1 MNLSQLTMNQML
13 IMDQKKLKFQ
23 KSFQQTIDETETPI
37 EEETEAPIKAEAE
50 TSDEKPAEE
59 APEDVPEKA
68 PVKGSEKVIAVDLNP
83 PVKDSIEQ
91 ELEDKPKMLSR
102 YQENKLYAN
111 QALNNVQ
118 VANPNKVINLGA
130 GLVLTEAQIFALAAQ
145 RVAPVLKSVEDHA
158 NVLRKNDEDKAKA
171 IYNAFVTKDQGKLN
185 KDLAKFKSG
194 VDAENKKIVDSYDIR
209 IGAHNKTMAENAA
222 ACEAYIAS
230 VATQMETDK
239 DEAAKAEEKSAAD
252 HITNKENLATKLL
265 TYKEDKEQEL
275 VDTKAKQEEEKKL
288 AEEFKI
294 SGDDFKEK
302 ADALEIQLAE
312 KEKELSEKLAYLDSL
327 ISEKGEHNGLIMD
340 AKVSKNTNERDLKYA
355 TARHEKIKNNVDKLN
370 AHILVLGTSLN
381 KHTGNLTHLNTTGKE
396 EKEVRLSEAHKA
408 REDWDAEQE
417 QMRIEAYKEQERIRI
432 AAEEERKRVE
442 QEKAEEEA
450 RLAKEKEEEEARIA
464 KEKEEEEARLA
475 KEKEEEEA
483 RLAREKEE
491 KAAKEAKLKKER
503 EEEHERLQSELVEL
517 EKIKKLKQEKAR
529 LQKELDDS
537 NKSSGL
543 GKGLIG
549 GAIGAVTGAAVAGS
563 AVAASTA
570 SGVANAG
577 SSLVGKA
584 SDTVASTPGALS
596 KSVNTPDLASPT
608 TEGHPPESFPSPTRD
623 VSAPIIEE
631 DEPHVAGQVPEVSSP
646 TPIRRRASM
655 VDDALKYLTP
665 EEVARMNTPVSEQ
678 IKQYQSKSRSNI
690 YLEEDHLFLKRKH
703 LLRKL
708 NLKLKPQL
716 LKRPNLLL
724 NQMTLRN

>member
-1 MNLSQLTMNQML
+1 MSSEIAALLTSEQKPKKVSPKTQMSR
-13 IMDQKKLKFQ
+13 IASTSKDSKWVSPFRSSGSSSPVSSRQGTATYPKNVTPKTKETPITSTEEPAKPKEEAEEVAA
-23 KSFQQTIDETETPI
+23 KSEEEIAAEPKETAAEPEETAAEPAEPEETAAEPEETEEPEEEPLGDELVPVDNEPDVDNGPEEVEISEIVPADGTVDEDEEEEIEEEPVAKEATDTTEIDETETPI

-327 ISEKGEHNGLIMD
+327 ISEKGEHND
-340 AKVSKNTNERDLKYA
+340 
-355 TARHEKIKNNVDKLN
+355 
-370 AHILVLGTSLN
+370 
-381 KHTGNLTHLNTTGKE
+381 
-396 EKEVRLSEAHKA
+396 
-408 REDWDAEQE
+408 
-417 QMRIEAYKEQERIRI
+417 
-432 AAEEERKRVE
+432 
-442 QEKAEEEA
+442 
-450 RLAKEKEEEEARIA
+450 
-464 KEKEEEEARLA
+464 
-475 KEKEEEEA
+475 
-483 RLAREKEE
+483 
-491 KAAKEAKLKKER
+491 
-503 EEEHERLQSELVEL
+503 
-517 EKIKKLKQEKAR
+517 
-529 LQKELDDS
+529 
-537 NKSSGL
+537 
-543 GKGLIG
+543 
-549 GAIGAVTGAAVAGS
+549 
-563 AVAASTA
+563 
-570 SGVANAG
+570 
-577 SSLVGKA
+577 
-584 SDTVASTPGALS
+584 
-596 KSVNTPDLASPT
+596 
-608 TEGHPPESFPSPTRD
+608 
-623 VSAPIIEE
+623 
-631 DEPHVAGQVPEVSSP
+631 
-646 TPIRRRASM
+646 
-655 VDDALKYLTP
+655 
-665 EEVARMNTPVSEQ
+665 
-678 IKQYQSKSRSNI
+678 
-690 YLEEDHLFLKRKH
+690 
-703 LLRKL
+703 
-708 NLKLKPQL
+708 
-716 LKRPNLLL
+716 
-724 NQMTLRN
+724 